1 MGGNSG
7 RKVMPARSR
16 SRRGKRSATEF
27 KYAEYDGDIYRWPV
41 EAGTGLLPD
50 DGTTRMER
58 WYGGAWGEVAYG
70 TDTRTKVLFYG
81 AKYTPEAVVKETGT
95 KDSIA

>member
-27 KYAEYDGDIYRWPV
+27 KYAEYDGDLYRWPV
-41 EAGTGLLPD
+41 EAGTGLLIGLKD
-50 DGTTRMER
+50 MER
-58 WYGGAWGEVAYG
+58 WYGDAWGEVAYG

-81 AKYTPEAVVKETGT
+81 AKYTPAAVVKETGT

>member
-7 RKVMPARSR
+7 RKVIPARSR

-27 KYAEYDGDIYRWPV
+27 KYAEYEGDLYRWPV
-41 EAGTGLLPD
+41 EVVTGFLGIED
-50 DGTTRMER
+50 MER
-58 WYGGAWGEVAYG
+58 WCGDAWGEVAYG
-70 TDTRTKVLFYG
+70 TSTRTKVLFYG